1 MEFLLHILLILL
13 IAKLFGELFE
23 RAGMPAIL
31 GEVLTGVFLGMFLLS
46 ETEILTSFAELGAI
60 FLLFTAGYKEVHL
73 QDLKS
78 SSLNALIA
86 TVFQIGTA
94 FLFGFGL
101 GLYFGF
107 GLVES
112 MFLAVAFSPTSI
124 GVIVKTLID
133 MDYLSSRPGS
143 MMLTSAIFDDIIG
156 IFLLSVV
163 VTMAQY
169 NQFPSTV
176 QLLLLA
182 AKLLL
187 FIVTMGVLGRY
198 VFPAVFDYVHR
209 MHVKES
215 VFGTVVMIALFSAYL
230 AELFQLHAVIGAFIG
245 GVLIS
250 NIPIAK
256 IEDVQSKVSGVA
268 YGIFVPIFFAYIGL
282 SVNFP
287 ALGEVGMFAF
297 LVVTL
302 ALLGKLLGGFAGA
315 RTIGFDN
322 HESLIFG
329 AGMMPRAGVELVVIS
344 IGKNLGLITDEV
356 FSAVV
361 VMVAVS
367 IFVSPVLLKVLIR
380 KKYRH
385 ESDANPEI
393 TGPLEL

>member
-13 IAKLFGELFE
+13 VAKLLGECFE
-23 RAGMPAIL
+23 RVGMPSIL
-31 GEVLTGVFLGMFLLS
+31 GEVLAGILLGFVLLS
-46 ETEILTSFAELGAI
+46 ETEILTSLAELGAI

-73 QDLKS
+73 QDLRAS
-78 SSLNALIA
+78 SRNAFIA
-86 TVFQIGTA
+86 TLFQIGTA
-94 FLFGFGL
+94 FVFGFGL
-101 GLYFGF
+101 GVYFGF
-107 GLVES
+107 GFVES

-124 GVIVKTLID
+124 GVIVKTLIVL
-133 MDYLSSRPGS
+133 DYLSSRPGS

-169 NQFPSTV
+169 NQFLSSI
-176 QLLLLA
+176 QLLVLA
-182 AKLLL
+182 AKLLFFVL
-187 FIVTMGVLGRY
+187 IMGILGRF
-198 VFPAVFDYVHR
+198 VFPVIFDYVHR

-215 VFGTVVMIALFSAYL
+215 VFGTVVMVALFSAYL

-268 YGIFVPIFFAYIGL
+268 YGIFVPIFFAFIGL
-282 SVNFP
+282 SVNFS
-287 ALGEVGMFAF
+287 ALGEVGLFAV
-297 LVVTL
+297 LVVIL
-302 ALLGKLLGGFAGA
+302 ALLGKLIGGFAGA
-315 RTIGFDN
+315 KVIGFGN

-367 IFVSPVLLKVLIR
+367 IFISPILLKTLIR
-380 KKYRH
+380 KKQGQ
-385 ESDANPEI
+385 ESVS
-393 TGPLEL
+393 